1 MPTAVCAR
9 PRYETMLTAI
19 IAGLIHEGTMPAG
32 SIVDSGAFRGEW
44 ACYYAKQ
51 DSNRTVYAIEPDEAN
66 IAHIQRA
73 YEYLPNVRPVHAAL
87 GANAVDDVGW
97 KDRGKL
103 GLNLYPKQGQKE
115 NPSTNWS
122 FPERSPR
129 WKGWWMFSIHA
140 VNLTPSNGPS
150 NNSTCCCRSSTTAA
164 TTAQAHQASSSS
176 P

>member
-19 IAGLIHEGTMPAG
+19 IAGLIHERTMPAG

-73 YEYLPNVRPVHAAL
+73 YEYLPNIRPVHAAL
-87 GANAVDDVGW
+87 GANAVADVGW

-122 FPERSPR
+122 FPVRRVDDLQRIPQSLRERPR
-129 WKGWWMFSIHA
+129 LGAA
-140 VNLTPSNGPS
+140 VPED
-150 NNSTCCCRSSTTAA
+150 RR
-164 TTAQAHQASSSS
+164 Q
-176 P
+176 